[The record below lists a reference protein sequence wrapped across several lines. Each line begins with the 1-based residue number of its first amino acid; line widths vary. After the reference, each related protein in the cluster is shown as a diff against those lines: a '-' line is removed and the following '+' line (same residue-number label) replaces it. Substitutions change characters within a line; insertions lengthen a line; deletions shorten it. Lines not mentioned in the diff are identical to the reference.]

1 MQGSAFINNNPKFF
15 SEKTTV
21 VTEEYP
27 VDASAHNKE
36 NANYDIEK
44 ILRGKFGGRKDVKI
58 RFGVTGDSGTGKSAF
73 INAIRG

>member
-1 MQGSAFINNNPKFF
+1 MQGSAIINNNPKFF

-44 ILRGKFGGRKDVKI
+44 ILR
-58 RFGVTGDSGTGKSAF
+58 
-73 INAIRG
+73 